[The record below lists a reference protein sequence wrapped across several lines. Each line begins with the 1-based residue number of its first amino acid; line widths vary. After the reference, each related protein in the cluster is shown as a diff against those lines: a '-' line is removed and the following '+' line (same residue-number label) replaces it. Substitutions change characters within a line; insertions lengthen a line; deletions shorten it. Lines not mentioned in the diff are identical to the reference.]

1 MAFKRYLYLYS
12 FIFVFI
18 IFLHIAIS
26 HGASSSLED
35 ENSLLKFKQ
44 SLKDDSNALLSW
56 DPSKS
61 RPCYGSKNNWVGII
75 CSKGGNIWGL
85 RLENME
91 LSGSIDIDALS
102 EISRLR
108 SLSFMNNSF
117 SGPLPDFRKLRPLK
131 AFFLSNNK
139 FDGSISS
146 NAFQGMRRL
155 RKLYLENNKFNGKI
169 PISLVD
175 LEKIVELNLEG
186 NQFEGPIPDLKSS
199 ASLKTFNVSNNQ
211 LEGPIPS
218 TLAKFD
224 ATAFSG
230 IFFIHLYIFY
240 IIMCVRLYLCLL
252 TFVLFLILAFMNY
265 DCFIYFFDHLVCLN
279 Y

>member
-131 AFFLSNNK
+131 AFF
-139 FDGSISS
+139 F
-146 NAFQGMRRL
+146 
-155 RKLYLENNKFNGKI
+155 
-169 PISLVD
+169 
-175 LEKIVELNLEG
+175 VE
-186 NQFEGPIPDLKSS
+186 
-199 ASLKTFNVSNNQ
+199 
-211 LEGPIPS
+211 
-218 TLAKFD
+218 
-224 ATAFSG
+224 
-230 IFFIHLYIFY
+230 
-240 IIMCVRLYLCLL
+240 
-252 TFVLFLILAFMNY
+252 
-265 DCFIYFFDHLVCLN
+265 
-279 Y
+279 